1 MNQRKTKTALL
12 ITVSF
17 LLLFTY
23 YHYIDKHI
31 NGFPFVILTILIPI
45 LFIVIVVNLLREV
58 ISITKYRRSLT
69 LLYFLPSMI
78 YLIVPFIPL
87 PTPEQLESKVV
98 LRGCYEGTQ
107 NQAYVL
113 FKQDHSFEVHA
124 TGVFFYTEWF
134 TGSWKGNK
142 DTISLTYDDNKLNS
156 MLGNKVLIDGGYFK
170 PVSGSVDTGKHHIPM
185 FYMGY
190 CKGEN

>member
-1 MNQRKTKTALL
+1 MQTKSNQQRVIIAVFM
-12 ITVSF
+12 TVSF

-31 NGFPFVILTILIPI
+31 NGLPFVILTILIPI
-45 LFIVIVVNLLREV
+45 LFIAIVVNLLRGIV
-58 ISITKYRRSLT
+58 SIIRNRRSLT
-69 LLYFLPSMI
+69 FLYCLPSMI
-78 YLIVPFIPL
+78 YLLAPFIPL
-87 PTPEQLESKVV
+87 PTPEQLESKIV

-107 NQAYVL
+107 NQSYVL

-142 DTISLTYDDNKLNS
+142 DTILLTYDHNKSNS

-170 PVSGSVDTGKHHIPM
+170 L
-185 FYMGY
+185 
-190 CKGEN
+190 